1 MDKIDS
7 EIISEI
13 ENGNLKKFN
22 QEDVQDIQC
31 LSNIS
36 DELNEIKRANNL
48 NNNRHVVLKFLK
60 ENDEDK
66 YYDIFNREIK
76 NLIKIYPNENVI
88 KCFGVTK
95 DPSKNFYSIVL
106 EYCGDKNL
114 SEDLEVVSKKGW
126 PYKIKMAKGIANG
139 LNYIHMENIILCNLN
154 SKNIISHNDKLVIAD
169 FSSSISLD
177 SQMKSTIKI
186 TDKNVAYVDPKCFN
200 RIDMFNKSSDI
211 YSLGVIL
218 WEISSGRPPFSNNQL
233 NIDDFKKSLVL
244 GKRESPIN
252 LTPVDYKELYCDAWN
267 KDQHNRLSAS
277 EVINCLEEIEPDL
290 LYQNSVYIPE
300 ISYKMNNSISQKKAC
315 LKIIEG
321 SSQSNGIFLREGEM
335 LIGRKS
341 SNDIVIKDHEVD
353 KEHASIKNYQGK
365 VEIIGLGSKSKIFVI
380 GEQLEF
386 RTLYPLKR
394 NDIIKMGQ
402 STFQY
407 IPAGEYENYIDP
419 LLMIYNTAYLRKS
432 LENEFKNSKNLSL
445 SLLFFDLDQFEI
457 TNEYSNEA
465 ADYVLMELSK
475 LIQNKYVRDKDTFA
489 RYGDANE
496 FAILLI
502 DTNVESAYEIA
513 NEIRCFV
520 ETYPF
525 NFKEKKLQSITLN
538 LNIGIS
544 EMNSSVKS
552 SKDLLNHAKEACR
565 RAKEYGSNQIVIWE
579 NDQISIQKV
588 RMPYSVIF

>member
-1 MDKIDS
+1 
-7 EIISEI
+7 
-13 ENGNLKKFN
+13 
-22 QEDVQDIQC
+22 
-31 LSNIS
+31 
-36 DELNEIKRANNL
+36 
-48 NNNRHVVLKFLK
+48 
-60 ENDEDK
+60 
-66 YYDIFNREIK
+66 
-76 NLIKIYPNENVI
+76 
-88 KCFGVTK
+88 
-95 DPSKNFYSIVL
+95 
-106 EYCGDKNL
+106 
-114 SEDLEVVSKKGW
+114 
-126 PYKIKMAKGIANG
+126 
-139 LNYIHMENIILCNLN
+139 N
-154 SKNIISHNDKLVIAD
+154 SKNVISHNDKLVITD
-169 FSSSISLD
+169 FNSAISLD
-177 SQMKSTIKI
+177 SPMKSTIEI

-233 NIDDFKKSLVL
+233 NINDFKKSLVL

-277 EVINCLEEIEPDL
+277 EVISCLEEIDPDL
-290 LYQNSVYIPE
+290 LYKNFDYIPE
-300 ISYKMNNSISQKKAC
+300 ISDKMNNSISKKKVC
-315 LKIIEG
+315 LKVIEG

-365 VEIIGLGSKSKIFVI
+365 VEIIGLGSKSKIFVN

-386 RTLYPLKR
+386 RTLYTLKR
-394 NDIIKMGQ
+394 NDMIKMGH

-407 IPAGEYENYIDP
+407 IPAEEYENYIDP
-419 LLMIYNTAYLRKS
+419 LLIIYNTAYLRKS
-432 LENEFKNSKNLSL
+432 LENEFKNSKKLSL
-445 SLLFFDLDQFEI
+445 SLLFFDLDQFET
-457 TNEYSNEA
+457 TNEYTNEA
-465 ADYVLMELSK
+465 ANYVLMELSK

-525 NFKEKKLQSITLN
+525 IFEEKKLPSIT

-544 EMNSSVKS
+544 EVNSSVKS
-552 SKDLLNHAKEACR
+552 SKDLLNHAKEACK
-565 RAKEYGSNQIVIWE
+565 RAKEYGRNQIVIWE
-579 NDQISIQKV
+579 NDQISI
-588 RMPYSVIF
+588 RFLNFFLYSKFAKSGNHWDENNL